1 MDLPSNYEDPNKNSC
16 KSLVLVY
23 IYSQV
28 TARKMHY

>member
-1 MDLPSNYEDPNKNSC
+1 MDLLSNYKDSNKNSC

-28 TARKMHY
+28 TAKKMHY